1 MVALVVLERLKALVS
16 GYLLNMTP
24 LSVQIPRWLMHPKLW
39 RFLGF
44 ASSIVG
50 LLCYALS
57 TPFNFLFGKWNLV
70 KISIYIVFSF
80 IICIATFFTKIW
92 QHSASLR
99 LKAHMA
105 FLVLTITSVYS
116 FFFDKA
122 VNGKPDAYSVVSCAA
137 FAIMLFSLSRQIHCG
152 FEVDLLYFFLGVF
165 IVQLMKIKLLLGIV
179 GVCFSY
185 FLIILRSSLNLVLE
199 DEYFEH
205 SDQNQVV
212 TIQVDSQQSNDGSS
226 LTMQRLSAY
235 IERQQRR
242 DYAIIH
248 NIFYQASRYGESID
262 GPGKVIDPNLVAD
275 ALGQIAIKDLQ
286 DVANSAMA
294 AGKLQESMVRDVHI
308 EIVEASKEYR
318 ILFPSERQICNRVF
332 PGHSAANA
340 CFAQICSEATIQL
353 LKFAEAFVT
362 FSLSSNQMIQTFH
375 VFHALNQMIPNIQ
388 TLFSDDPSLFLV
400 NEAVTTLNKLRETVT
415 DMKKLIFCSKE
426 AMLVLPNGG
435 VHLVTYNVMTYILF
449 IWQSQKKLQLVSLEY
464 QMDTGARSSLFA
476 NITLLLQLLERKLR
490 TNSKKYKDPALGY
503 FFMMNNRS
511 YIENRVKEWEL
522 GTFVGDHWAQNNTA
536 KFKQNLELYYRS
548 SWNKLLNYLN
558 LDYSSE
564 SLAPDVATESMKNKL
579 LLFNSHFMKT
589 CIVQST
595 WSVFDEQLREEI
607 RTSIK
612 NMLLPAY
619 GNFIGKIR
627 KFLGMN
633 AYEYIKYRMPDI
645 EARI

>member
-1 MVALVVLERLKALVS
+1 
-16 GYLLNMTP
+16 
-24 LSVQIPRWLMHPKLW
+24 
-39 RFLGF
+39 
-44 ASSIVG
+44 
-50 LLCYALS
+50 
-57 TPFNFLFGKWNLV
+57 
-70 KISIYIVFSF
+70 
-80 IICIATFFTKIW
+80 
-92 QHSASLR
+92 
-99 LKAHMA
+99 MA

-185 FLIILRSSLNLVLE
+185 FLIILRSSLNLILE

-212 TIQVDSQQSNDGSS
+212 MIQVDSQQSNDGSS
-226 LTMQRLSAY
+226 FTMQRLSAY

-242 DYAIIH
+242 DYAIIDK
-248 NIFYQASRYGESID
+248 ILYQARRYSKSID
-262 GPGKVIDPNLVAD
+262 GPGKVTDHNLVAD
-275 ALGQIAIKDLQ
+275 ALGHLAMKDLQ
-286 DVANSAMA
+286 DVAKSAMA
-294 AGKLQESMVRDVHI
+294 AGFESQFFDAYSNCRSQWLETCILRLLQLPKNTVIDPLTMPSMD
-308 EIVEASKEYR
+308 EIISRWIKVSEVALR

-332 PGHSAANA
+332 PGLHSAADA
-340 CFAQICSEATIQL
+340 YFAQICSEATIQL
-353 LKFAEAFVT
+353 LKFAEAFAT
-362 FSLSSNQMIQTFH
+362 ISLPSYQMFHTLH
-375 VFHALNQMIPNIQ
+375 VFLTLNQMIPNFQ

-400 NEAVTTLNKLRETVT
+400 NEAVATQKKLRETITITGSYT

-426 AMLVLPNGG
+426 GKVVLPNGG
-435 VHLVTYNVMTYILF
+435 VHPITYHVMTYILF
-449 IWQSQKKLQLVSLEY
+449 LWQSQKKLQLVSLEH
-464 QMDTGARSSLFA
+464 QMDAGTGSSLSV
-476 NITLLLQLLERKLR
+476 NIILLLQLLERKLR

-511 YIENRVKEWEL
+511 YIENKVKKWEL

-536 KFKQNLELYYRS
+536 KLKQNLELYYRS

-564 SLAPDVATESMKNKL
+564 SLAPEVATESMKNKL
-579 LLFNSHFMKT
+579 LLFNSNFMKT

-645 EARI
+645 EARIDALFYGSIMNR